1 MRLLLDS
8 SESSA
13 PFIPFDRKLNGSRPQ
28 SRNMEKLCSPL
39 GCPVGGSI
47 FRKNAKTIEKVMT
60 VDSGFSSDH
69 VQPSAERL

>member
-1 MRLLLDS
+1 
-8 SESSA
+8 
-13 PFIPFDRKLNGSRPQ
+13 
-28 SRNMEKLCSPL
+28 MEKLCSPL